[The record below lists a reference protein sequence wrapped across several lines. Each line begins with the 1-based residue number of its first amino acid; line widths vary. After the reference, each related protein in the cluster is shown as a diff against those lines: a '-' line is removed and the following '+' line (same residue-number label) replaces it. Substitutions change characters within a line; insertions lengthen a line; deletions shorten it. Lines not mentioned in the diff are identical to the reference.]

1 MQTRRALG
9 YVAAVSR
16 DEGLAAMAEPPV
28 ANHVALP
35 APIADAVGP
44 ASHCVVAAGLRPGL
58 HRGRPGWLAPGLLG
72 AGALARSQE
81 SARTAR
87 PEGKIAAILSL

>member
-35 APIADAVGP
+35 APIADAVVR
-44 ASHCVVAAGLRPGL
+44 HL
-58 HRGRPGWLAPGLLG
+58 
-72 AGALARSQE
+72 
-81 SARTAR
+81 TAQ
-87 PEGKIAAILSL
+87 